1 MTDLP
6 RVSLLLPNRNNERVL
21 DLVLERLARHTTYPD
36 VEVVAVDDGSTDGS
50 REILRRWRD
59 SGRFA
64 RFELLEREHRGVVD
78 TLNDGLAAAT
88 GEIVVQLDA
97 DASVE
102 TDGWIE
108 RMLALLRSDERVGVV
123 VAKVV
128 IDTGLVHALGVNLVG
143 ESGLHDRGTRPAEP
157 PGRRTLHSRMVR
169 PREGESELEGRVAE
183 VDSGIGC
190 CMMYRRDDALAV
202 GGYDRGFS
210 PVWFDDLDLCLSI
223 RKAGKKVFYLPD
235 VRVIHR
241 LSMRPAPPARGVV
254 PALGAAARK
263 VLPARAV
270 EAVGRR
276 LGLDRP
282 PPEHQARLDH
292 HYAYW
297 REKWGW
303 DLVNPDVDAIR
314 ARYGRTEVCW
324 AYDAEMTAAGR
335 EIAARFEAAAAR

>member
-1 MTDLP
+1 
-6 RVSLLLPNRNNERVL
+6 VSLLLPNRNNELVL
-21 DLVLERLARHTTYPD
+21 DLVLERLARNTTYPD
-36 VEVVAVDDGSTDGS
+36 VEVVAVDDGSTDRS

-64 RFELLEREHRGVVD
+64 NFNLIECEHRGVVD
-78 TLNDGLAAAT
+78 TLNEGLSAAT

-102 TDGWIE
+102 TEGWIE
-108 RMLALLRSDERVGVV
+108 RMLALFLSDERIGVV

-157 PGRRTLHSRMVR
+157 PGRRTLHSRVTR
-169 PREGESELEGRVAE
+169 PTEGESELEPRVAE

-190 CMMYRRDDALAV
+190 CMMYRRAVALAV

-223 RKAGKKVFYLPD
+223 RKAGRKVFYLPD
-235 VRVIHR
+235 VRVIHH
-241 LSMRPAPPARGVV
+241 LSMRPAPPRGSALMRLRARAG
-254 PALGAAARK
+254 K
-263 VLPARAV
+263 VLPVRLA
-270 EAVGRR
+270 ETIGRR
-276 LGLDRP
+276 LKLDRP
-282 PPEHQARLDH
+282 PPEQQARLDH

-303 DLVNPDVDAIR
+303 DLINPDVDAIL
-314 ARYGRTEVCW
+314 ARYGDTELGW
-324 AYDAEMTAAGR
+324 AYDAKMTAAGR
-335 EIAARFEAAAAR
+335 EIAARFEGAAR